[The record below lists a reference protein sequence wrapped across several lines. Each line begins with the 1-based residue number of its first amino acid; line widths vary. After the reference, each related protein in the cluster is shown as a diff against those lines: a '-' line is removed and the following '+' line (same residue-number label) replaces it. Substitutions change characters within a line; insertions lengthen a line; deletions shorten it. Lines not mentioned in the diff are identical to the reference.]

1 MLQGVD
7 GIPGMKGDKG
17 ERGLAGKEVSNLYTS
32 CCHPASSARVS
43 RVRRASVGGR
53 ETPEL
58 LDHQVWTPRAP
69 LVRMDSL
76 SLVVDGEQEYSWEL
90 IRTWRWGTRTS
101 TTSTVVKVG
110 KSLVLALV
118 SLYASGICIIQHFI
132 VILYVHF
139 TNSID
144 NELIYYTLFFD
155 NINCT

>member
-32 CCHPASSARVS
+32 CCHPAFSARVS

-132 VILYVHF
+132 EFCMYISLIQLIMNLYTTHCF
-139 TNSID
+139 
-144 NELIYYTLFFD
+144 LIT
-155 NINCT
+155 